1 MGRKLSAV
9 PGRRDRAFPPEADA
23 PLAQALSWAELKLG
37 PYGTS
42 AFLLSA
48 RLTTLVLVTAVL
60 FLAALAAPILI
71 RDAAAQPEAP
81 VTVRASVDRDQ
92 ATVGDRITLT
102 IVVEHDA
109 GVSVDAL
116 AQTAAFGPFEVLAAE
131 PPQERTLEAGRV
143 ETTLV
148 FTVAAFRTG
157 ELEIPVIAVPYT
169 DAADNTAAATAPAI
183 PISVASVIPA
193 GESPTDIRDLKPQL
207 AVPGGAPAYVRPALI
222 AAAAVIAVGLAML
235 LARVLRRRR
244 APTPTGPPP
253 LPEDEARAELER
265 IAGLALPDGGAHKE
279 HYRLVGSCVRHYLAG
294 RYGFPAV
301 AFTTAELEEQM
312 VSRGV
317 DRWQARLVS
326 GLLQECDEVRY
337 GQYVPAAAR
346 ADADLTAAFEIV
358 EMTRP
363 QPREEDVAEPSAVQ
377 Q

>member
-1 MGRKLSAV
+1 MTCVAEGFSPPQTSWKAK
-9 PGRRDRAFPPEADA
+9 AFRYI
-23 PLAQALSWAELKLG
+23 AQSVGGLVV
-37 PYGTS
+37 
-42 AFLLSA
+42 LLVA
-48 RLTTLVLVTAVL
+48 
-60 FLAALAAPILI
+60 LAALAAPILI
-71 RDAAAQPEAP
+71 RDMAAQPEAP

-92 ATVGDRITLT
+92 VTVGDRITLT
-102 IVVEHDA
+102 IVVEHEAD
-109 GVSVDAL
+109 VAL
-116 AQTAAFGPFEVLAAE
+116 DPLAEATAFGPFEVLAAE
-131 PPQERTLEAGRV
+131 PPQERTMEAGRL
-143 ETTLV
+143 ETTFV
-148 FTVAAFRTG
+148 FAVAAFSTG
-157 ELEIPVIAVPYT
+157 ELEMPAVVVPYT
-169 DAADNTAAATAPAI
+169 DAAGNAAAATAPAV

-193 GESPTDIRDLKPQL
+193 GESPADIRDLKPQL

-222 AAAAVIAVGLAML
+222 AAAAVIAAGLAML

-244 APTPTGPPP
+244 APAPTGPPA

-279 HYRLVGSCVRHYLAG
+279 HYRLVGSCVRRYLVG

-301 AFTTAELEEQM
+301 ALTTAELEEQM

-363 QPREEDVAEPSAVQ
+363 QPREEDAAEPSGVQ
-377 Q
+377 S